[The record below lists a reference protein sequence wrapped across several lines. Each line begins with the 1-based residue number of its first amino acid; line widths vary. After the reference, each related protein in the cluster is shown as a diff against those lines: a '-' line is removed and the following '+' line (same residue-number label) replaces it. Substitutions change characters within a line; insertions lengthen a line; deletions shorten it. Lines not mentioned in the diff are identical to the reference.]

1 MRRGAA
7 RCDAV
12 CRAASRCGV
21 AGTLRGRRYPR
32 ERSGRGWL
40 HYRLFTGSRH
50 RGSDTTEHHLREL
63 PPRVRFATS
72 AAMVAATNEQDAPSR
87 GDVRRASRS
96 SGWSTT
102 CSAIRSTL
110 SFETR
115 SSRDCRRCVRVQCTG
130 RKGCGIYAS
139 LAIYVLRHTSSPAL
153 APIAHH
159 PLCLSD
165 LPRDLP
171 RPPALVHVRS
181 FLSPSTLYGSPTA
194 RCGATRHERATPPPP
209 HRRTDARPFRSTVS
223 AGSCHHWTGLH
234 TWYVVPINRDPVSS
248 TAGYFL
254 PVRAGSFNRPIDWI
268 SKKCLWYSGEYFRFF
283 TDVSAARRVSC
294 RHAIRCDRCF
304 EPDVAVFE

>member
-1 MRRGAA
+1 M
-7 RCDAV
+7 
-12 CRAASRCGV
+12 V
-21 AGTLRGRRYPR
+21 A
-32 ERSGRGWL
+32 
-40 HYRLFTGSRH
+40 
-50 RGSDTTEHHLREL
+50 
-63 PPRVRFATS
+63 
-72 AAMVAATNEQDAPSR
+72 AATNEQDAPSR
-87 GDVRRASRS
+87 GGVRRASRS

-110 SFETR
+110 SFEYETR
-115 SSRDCRRCVRVQCTG
+115 SGRDCRRCVPAYLRVRCTG

-248 TAGYFL
+248 TSRYFL
-254 PVRAGSFNRPIDWI
+254 PARAGSFNR
-268 SKKCLWYSGEYFRFF
+268 SSGSRKNCLWYSGEHFRFYRGF
-283 TDVSAARRVSC
+283 CCSMNSC
-294 RHAIRCDRCF
+294 RHAIHCERCF
-304 EPDVAVFE
+304 NSDGCRDLSVKESGNIVACSKGKIKFWQSTLETYIINEWNRTLRSKRENVIYSNIAISIFIKTWANILSAFNSKY